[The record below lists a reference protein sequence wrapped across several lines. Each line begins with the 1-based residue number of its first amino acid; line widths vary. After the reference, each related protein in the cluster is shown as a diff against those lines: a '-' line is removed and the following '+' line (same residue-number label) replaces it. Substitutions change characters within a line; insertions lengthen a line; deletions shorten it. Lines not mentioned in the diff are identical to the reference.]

1 MPRSHRSMAQTGWF
15 PAKPCKQEDDHA
27 AGLRSLDST
36 GAAHGSQCR
45 NNQLPRKS
53 VDLISTLHH
62 FDHVA
67 PSSSCP
73 GPKSWPAKSLSQES
87 LAGAA
92 SAMENEHGVHY
103 LATGVALRLP
113 IVVYRS
119 FQLDSEGARSEA
131 IRSHRSGNQSGNIE
145 TTRSTDSRLSMPWT
159 GQRL

>member
-1 MPRSHRSMAQTGWF
+1 MPRNPTTRPRCGVSGHGSAHFQPVEVRAE
-15 PAKPCKQEDDHA
+15 AAADDHA

-36 GAAHGSQCR
+36 GAAHGRQCR

-113 IVVYRS
+113 IVV
-119 FQLDSEGARSEA
+119 
-131 IRSHRSGNQSGNIE
+131 
-145 TTRSTDSRLSMPWT
+145 
-159 GQRL
+159 

>member
-1 MPRSHRSMAQTGWF
+1 MAQTGWF

-67 PSSSCP
+67 PSSSRP
-73 GPKSWPAKSLSQES
+73 GPKSWSAKSLSQES

-92 SAMENEHGVHY
+92 SAMENEHGVGAE
-103 LATGVALRLP
+103 LEVLCDPVALSGSR
-113 IVVYRS
+113 RG
-119 FQLDSEGARSEA
+119 QTR
-131 IRSHRSGNQSGNIE
+131 IRVLQPFRKNA
-145 TTRSTDSRLSMPWT
+145 
-159 GQRL
+159 